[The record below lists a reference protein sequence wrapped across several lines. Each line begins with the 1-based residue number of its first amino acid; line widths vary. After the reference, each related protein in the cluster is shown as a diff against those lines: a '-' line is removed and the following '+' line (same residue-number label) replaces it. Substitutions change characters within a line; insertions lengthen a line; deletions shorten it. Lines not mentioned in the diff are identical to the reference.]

1 MTPKRIAISTRKG
14 GVGKTTTA
22 VHLAV
27 TLATSGKQVLL
38 VDVDPQGSAS
48 RRLIGTEAVDNREAR
63 ATSVGI
69 ISGFGATL
77 GDTVIETP
85 IKNLWVM
92 PSHDEMERHTFPA
105 LETERD
111 TWLRLRNELDLN
123 LPAECEYVLFD
134 TPPSSLSL
142 PTINAIAAADYS
154 ISPIIP
160 EVSCAE
166 QMGSEAEVC
175 NMTDTKFIGFV
186 LTMVQKNLEHDH
198 VIKEVRQQFGSE
210 VFETVIPRATTISRS
225 MSEDTRISTPHYQQ
239 LAGELIGRITANTLR
254 AAA

>member
-1 MTPKRIAISTRKG
+1 MSPKRIAISTRKG

-27 TLATSGKQVLL
+27 TLAASGKQVLL
-38 VDVDPQGSAS
+38 IDVDPQGSAS
-48 RRLIGTEAVDNREAR
+48 RRLIGSEAVDGREAR

-69 ISGFGATL
+69 ISGFGSTL
-77 GDTVIETP
+77 ADTVVEAP

-92 PSHDEMERHTFPA
+92 PSHDEMERQAYPA
-105 LETERD
+105 LESERAS
-111 TWLRLRNELDLN
+111 WLRLKEELDLN
-123 LPAECEYVLFD
+123 LPAACEYVLFD

-154 ISPIIP
+154 LSPIVP

-175 NMTDTKFIGFV
+175 KMTDTHFIGFI
-186 LTMVQKNLEHDH
+186 LTMVQKNLEHAH
-198 VIKEVRQQFGSE
+198 VMKEVRQQFGAE

-239 LAGELIGRITANTLR
+239 LAGELIGRISTQSHR